1 MYLYFIF
8 LLKYNNDLETFEPKL
23 SSVKLHCC
31 VSLWSVGDDLRVCAP
46 QRTCCNAEMEENF
59 SQRSSRDF
67 EKLMDDTSEELRDAF
82 MTGHKR
88 FDEFFL
94 ELLENTERSLN
105 EMFLRTYGKP
115 YLQNAE
121 VFQGLFAELKRYY
134 TGGNVNLEEMLN
146 DFWMRL
152 LERMFQLLN
161 SQYLITEDYLECIGK
176 YMEQLKPFGDVPKK
190 LKSQVTRAFIAAR
203 TFVQGLMVGREVA
216 NRVSKVTM
224 SSACISGFTKMLYCS
239 YCQGL
244 FTLKPC
250 NNYCLNVMKG
260 CLANQAD
267 LDPEWSKYIDA
278 MLLLTERLEGPFNIE
293 SVMEPIDVKISE
305 AIMNMQENSMQL
317 SYQVFQGCGQPKPSG
332 MSRSARGV
340 SDTFSGRFSPYNPE
354 ELPTAADTTRLDRLV
369 TDVKEKLKKF
379 RKFWSSLPE
388 ALEHVAHVAAAESAV
403 DDCWNGHDKDGLTNQ
418 AKNPE
423 VGVDISRPDTLIR
436 QQIMALKVMTNKLKN
451 AYDGNDIYF
460 QDSSKSRALIVLH
473 CQNFDFCQIYV
484 FWMHNSYFVA
494 PQMTRAAL
502 LAAAA
507 AALRRVSLN
516 QTPSSLTLPFR
527 KQRKQMKHLLLPSSS
542 PTCCCCCC
550 WSSPRWP

>member
-1 MYLYFIF
+1 MHLYLFF

-23 SSVKLHCC
+23 SSHEICNSKTKQKYVNDRLLRQSVSSAAYMNKTFLIIISVKLHCC

-67 EKLMDDTSEELRDAF
+67 EKLMDDTIHAL
-82 MTGHKR
+82 T
-88 FDEFFL
+88 EFFL

-121 VFQGLFAELKRYY
+121 VFQGLFTELKRYY

-267 LDPEWSKYIDA
+267 LDPEWSKYIGKTVLSGVADA
-278 MLLLTERLEGPFNIE
+278 SSSARLLSHSTSCLEVFVAFGCSDMQSTPGK
-293 SVMEPIDVKISE
+293 IDVDVKEIHDKELFNGLQYS
-305 AIMNMQENSMQL
+305 
-317 SYQVFQGCGQPKPSG
+317 C
-332 MSRSARGV
+332 
-340 SDTFSGRFSPYNPE
+340 FSGRLYAI
-354 ELPTAADTTRLDRLV
+354 LQV

-388 ALEHVAHVAAAESAV
+388 AFCQEEHVAAAESAV
-403 DDCWNGHDKDGLTNQ
+403 DDCWNGHDKGRYVPEVLKDGLTNQ

-460 QDSSKSRALIVLH
+460 QDSSKSRYFTQYQHNYLIILSA
-473 CQNFDFCQIYV
+473 NQI
-484 FWMHNSYFVA
+484 N
-494 PQMTRAAL
+494 L
-502 LAAAA
+502 
-507 AALRRVSLN
+507 
-516 QTPSSLTLPFR
+516 
-527 KQRKQMKHLLLPSSS
+527 
-542 PTCCCCCC
+542 
-550 WSSPRWP
+550 

>member
-1 MYLYFIF
+1 MHLFCSPRLHLFDQKYSKNCEI
-8 LLKYNNDLETFEPKL
+8 LLH
-23 SSVKLHCC
+23 VKLHCC

-121 VFQGLFAELKRYY
+121 VFQGLFTELKRYY

-260 CLANQAD
+260 CLANQSVT
-267 LDPEWSKYIDA
+267 LDVTSATDELGS
-278 MLLLTERLEGPFNIE
+278 RLERPIHFECKLN
-293 SVMEPIDVKISE
+293 EPMHI
-305 AIMNMQENSMQL
+305 
-317 SYQVFQGCGQPKPSG
+317 GCGQPKPSG

-354 ELPTAADTTRLDRLV
+354 ELPTATDATRLDRLV

-388 ALEHVAHVAAAESAV
+388 AFCQEEHVAAAESAV
-403 DDCWNGHDKDGLTNQ
+403 DDCWNGHDKGRYVPEVLKDGLTNQ

-460 QDSSKSRALIVLH
+460 QDSSKSRCVLI
-473 CQNFDFCQIYV
+473 IIE
-484 FWMHNSYFVA
+484 
-494 PQMTRAAL
+494 
-502 LAAAA
+502 
-507 AALRRVSLN
+507 
-516 QTPSSLTLPFR
+516 
-527 KQRKQMKHLLLPSSS
+527 
-542 PTCCCCCC
+542 
-550 WSSPRWP
+550 